1 MSALPRVL
9 NTPLSQTSMVGS
21 WILRENNRTPGILS
35 RTHKGLVIAP
45 VLTCHILVYVLGRGS
60 RNKATHRNPFFLLS
74 LESSVWMFTCTSP
87 SHKHASTS
95 YPRTKEHTFL
105 LLLLISVRSTIKIYP
120 SISEVLSIR
129 ILYSFFFPLECAYFL
144 LDISGVFFKWR
155 LLWLWQKIATFFYFS
170 LIYLTQSFF

>member
-60 RNKATHRNPFFLLS
+60 RNKATHRNPSSFYLLNLLCGCLHAPHPHTSMQVPHTPEQRSIHFCCCYSFLSGVQSKFTQAFQRFCQLGFCILFFFHWNVLIPYLTS
-74 LESSVWMFTCTSP
+74 LEC
-87 SHKHASTS
+87 
-95 YPRTKEHTFL
+95 FL
-105 LLLLISVRSTIKIYP
+105 NEGYCDYGGR
-120 SISEVLSIR
+120 
-129 ILYSFFFPLECAYFL
+129 
-144 LDISGVFFKWR
+144 
-155 LLWLWQKIATFFYFS
+155 
-170 LIYLTQSFF
+170 